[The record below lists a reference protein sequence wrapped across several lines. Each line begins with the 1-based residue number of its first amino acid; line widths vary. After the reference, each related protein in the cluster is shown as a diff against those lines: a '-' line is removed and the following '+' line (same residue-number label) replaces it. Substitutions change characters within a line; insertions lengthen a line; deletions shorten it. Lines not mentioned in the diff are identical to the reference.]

1 MFITSCAGY
10 DHSGFREIISVFP
23 FRRPVLKQL
32 RYFQSVVKNNSF
44 SEDSCAAFRMQ
55 SNLALSTEPAPGTKE
70 IFIRTRL

>member
-1 MFITSCAGY
+1 M
-10 DHSGFREIISVFP
+10 
-23 FRRPVLKQL
+23 LKQL